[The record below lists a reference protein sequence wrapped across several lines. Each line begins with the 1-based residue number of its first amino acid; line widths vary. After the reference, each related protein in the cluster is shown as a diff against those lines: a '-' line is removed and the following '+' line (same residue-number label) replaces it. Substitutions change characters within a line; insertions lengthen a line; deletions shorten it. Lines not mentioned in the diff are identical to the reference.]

1 MRRLVQRGAYP
12 ALLEEA
18 AQGRGTAPLLSAGGF
33 DTGHYSWEGLWG
45 GGRDSVRVHARE
57 LVFVFC
63 LDALSK
69 ACGQCPWS
77 RKAKQSCYDRR

>member
-33 DTGHYSWEGLWG
+33 DTGHYSWEGL
-45 GGRDSVRVHARE
+45 
-57 LVFVFC
+57 
-63 LDALSK
+63 
-69 ACGQCPWS
+69 
-77 RKAKQSCYDRR
+77 